1 MSEDTNHRGDKS
13 NHTDYEKLVFDWSQ
27 PVKVPERRRP
37 SEDGAVEHRK
47 RPGSRPA
54 EKNRSQ
60 TSGEMNRKSAGVMP
74 VIGTSSSS
82 RGAAVYST
90 EDRDQA
96 KQDADHG
103 ASSAEED
110 LLSLQ
115 PQKSRSGTGSAA
127 RPDRNQPKKKRSRSQ
142 ASAQHDRNQPKTSH
156 VGARSSAQ
164 QVRNQPQPKESP
176 AGTPVAVRKD
186 RSQPQKNNAG
196 SQAAVREDRNRRP
209 AQTDRSRRAKKRE
222 VPKTRIVKYG
232 RDSARMR
239 GGKSH
244 GKMFVIPILLAVVL
258 VVLLV
263 TAGRSGKLP
272 WLGAARSQAADYDQ
286 LPDYVEE
293 QYLTVNSWSRP
304 GIQTEEINGIV
315 LHYTADP
322 GKDAQDIRDYMEGLA
337 KSHEARASA
346 NFVVGLDGR
355 VIACV
360 PLGEVAYASNS
371 RNLDTVSIEYCYS
384 DQSGKPTDET
394 YQAILNLCTWLC
406 GKYGLSGSDV
416 IRHYDVTGTSCP
428 QYYVDNPEQWTQFR
442 ADLADRLKSQ
452 PQEK

>member
-27 PVKVPERRRP
+27 PVKIPERRRTP
-37 SEDGAVEHRK
+37 EG
-47 RPGSRPA
+47 GPA

-60 TSGEMNRKSAGVMP
+60 TSREPDRKSAGAMP
-74 VIGTSSSS
+74 EKGTNFSS
-82 RGAAVYST
+82 RGAAVHPA
-90 EDRDQA
+90 EDRNQEKPEA
-96 KQDADHG
+96 NRG
-103 ASSAEED
+103 TSPAEED

-115 PQKSRSGTGSAA
+115 PQKNRGGAGAA
-127 RPDRNQPKKKRSRSQ
+127 VRQDRNQPKKKRRSSQTAVHQ
-142 ASAQHDRNQPKTSH
+142 ARKQPKTSP
-156 VGARSSAQ
+156 VGSRPAAQ
-164 QVRNQPQPKESP
+164 QDSNEPRTKK
-176 AGTPVAVRKD
+176 TPVGTQAAARKA
-186 RSQPQKNNAG
+186 RIQPQKSNAG
-196 SQAAVREDRNRRP
+196 ARAAARQEKNCRPVRP
-209 AQTDRSRRAKKRE
+209 DRSRTAEKRE
-222 VPKTRIVKYG
+222 TPKTRGVKYG
-232 RDSARMR
+232 KDSARTR
-239 GGKSH
+239 VGKSR
-244 GKMFVIPILLAVVL
+244 GKMFVIPILLVAAL
-258 VVLLV
+258 VILLV
-263 TAGRSGKLP
+263 IAGRSGKLP
-272 WLGAARSQAADYDQ
+272 WLGAAKRQLVDYDQ
-286 LPDYVEE
+286 LPDYVDE

-322 GKDAQDIRDYMEGLA
+322 GKDAQDIHDYMEGLA

-355 VIACV
+355 MIACV

-452 PQEK
+452 SQGK